1 MSKKKKE
8 AHWIIPDEDNYHEIW
23 DVIKVCSHCKKGSI
37 RATPHCPICGA
48 RMAED
53 IEIQNK

>member
-8 AHWIIPDEDNYHEIW
+8 AHWIIPDEEHYKEEWAVVKI
-23 DVIKVCSHCKKGSI
+23 CSHCKKASLN
-37 RATPHCPICGA
+37 ATPHCPTCGA